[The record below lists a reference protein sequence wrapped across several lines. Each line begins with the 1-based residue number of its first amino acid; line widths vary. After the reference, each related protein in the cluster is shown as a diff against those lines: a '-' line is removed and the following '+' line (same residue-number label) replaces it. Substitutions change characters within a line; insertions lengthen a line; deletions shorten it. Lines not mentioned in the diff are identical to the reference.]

1 MYIPE
6 RDYMQKYAKRYRFL
20 LLHQLDKLKLTIK
33 LDRSLWFLGTKT
45 FLFNNIL
52 LDLGL

>member
-1 MYIPE
+1 
-6 RDYMQKYAKRYRFL
+6 MQKYAKIYRFL
-20 LLHQLDKLKLTIK
+20 LLHQLDKLKLVIE
-33 LDRSLWFLGTKT
+33 LDRSLWSLGTKT